1 MDLDL
6 IIIVMEVLCTGHS
19 IEYAFIRRVVV
30 GFQSARRDVLFEA
43 ATKTDTRK
51 WSNLLMN
58 FHIDEWRISEEM
70 RNYFNCVRIPF
81 KIKIISLR

>member
-6 IIIVMEVLCTGHS
+6 IIIVIEVLCTGHS

-51 WSNLLMN
+51 
-58 FHIDEWRISEEM
+58 
-70 RNYFNCVRIPF
+70 
-81 KIKIISLR
+81 